1 MGLIPSSFNI
11 IIFGEAGVGK
21 SSVINLIANTD
32 VAKTSRDAKGCTL
45 ESKQHT
51 FNVARRTFNI
61 WDTIGLGEPMF
72 GVTNYL
78 SAIEKTYVL
87 IRQIKAQ
94 GELDLLLFCMPGCRV
109 TATMVCNYRLFFEV
123 LCEKRIPIAVVV
135 TRLEDEEKMEEWW
148 DRNEKYI
155 RQCGLIFGG
164 HACITGR
171 RGHPK
176 AAEGQSAL
184 ELLLLSYDR
193 EGRYPMP
200 STAIWFSGFLRRLP
214 SIRRSRALVDKQK
227 ELEQLL
233 RDRCMMD
240 STDAQQLAE
249 NLTRLREQDS

>member
-1 MGLIPSSFNI
+1 MGMIPFSFNVI
-11 IIFGEAGVGK
+11 ICGEAGVGK
-21 SSVINLIANTD
+21 SSVINLIAEKNI
-32 VAKTSRDAKGCTL
+32 ANTSRDAQGCTL
-45 ESKQHT
+45 ESQQYT
-51 FNVARRTFNI
+51 FKVAKRTFNI

-78 SAIEKTYVL
+78 TAIEKTYML

-94 GELDLLLFCMPGCRV
+94 GGLDLLLFCMPGCRV

-123 LCEKRIPIAVVV
+123 LCEKRVPIAVVV

-171 RGHPK
+171 REHPK
-176 AAEGQSAL
+176 AAEGRSAL
-184 ELLLLSYDR
+184 ELLLLGYDR
-193 EGRYPMP
+193 NGRYLMP
-200 STAIWFSGFLRRLP
+200 PIAVWFSGFLKRLP

-240 STDAQQLAE
+240 SNDAQQLAE
-249 NLTRLREQDS
+249 NLTRLREKDC